1 MENPDIRGTQ
11 GTGSVLSLSAIG
23 KQDASYL
30 LGTDQIF
37 KKINKQHTNFSKCQF
52 VTTVNATPGVVN
64 WPFGQII
71 LVTLNPQQM
80 GDLLTNMYLR
90 CTLPLLQDIVEFSSV
105 YADQPGRGILEK
117 ATFRVDTQDIET
129 IYTDWNIIKDEIYLS
144 ADQKIAMTSLI
155 NGGQPNGTLPTS
167 SIKSGPIELYIPLN
181 FFFANNSETYFPVC
195 SITQQ
200 RIVLSLTF
208 NPVQFFSNTHTSVN
222 YPGSQ
227 YTCGLSSF
235 DIVCEQIVVSPEE
248 RLYFQS
254 GSRKLLIE
262 TARPQPQLQIPGNVF
277 DIKNFLVPNIPVES
291 FHWFFR
297 KSAFEQP
304 GGDFLNRFNYSD
316 TTSHNLNDQSLNP
329 MMSDAIFFI
338 NGASQLGFMEELSRT
353 NPQSAYY
360 FKYVETNTSSL
371 SSPTRNIYTYTFAL
385 NPRDGPLTGALDF
398 KNLTSDKNF
407 INISLL
413 TTATDSYVMNMF
425 YLGLVTLSFEGGFLT
440 ILQ

>member
-1 MENPDIRGTQ
+1 MENDDIRGTQ

-52 VTTVNATPGVVN
+52 VTTVGATPGVTN
-64 WPFGQII
+64 WPFGQIV

-90 CTLPLLQDIVEFSSV
+90 CTLPLLQDVVEFSSI

-129 IYTDWNIIKDEIYLS
+129 IYTDWNIIKDELYLS
-144 ADQKIAMTSLI
+144 ADQKLAMTSLV

-208 NPVQFFSNTHTSVN
+208 NPVQFFSNTRTSVN
-222 YPGSQ
+222 FPGSQ
-227 YTCGLSSF
+227 YKCEMSSF

-262 TARPQPQLQIPGNVF
+262 TARPQPQLQIPKGVTE
-277 DIKNFLVPNIPVES
+277 IKNFLVPNIPVES
-291 FHWFFR
+291 FHWFLR
-297 KSAFEQP
+297 KATFEQP
-304 GGDFLNRFNYSD
+304 NGDFLNRFNYSD
-316 TTSHNLNDQSLNP
+316 TTSYNLDDQCLNP

-338 NGASQLGFMEELSRT
+338 NGAAQLGFMEDLSRT
-353 NPQSAYY
+353 NPQSSYY

-371 SSPTRNIYTYTFAL
+371 SSPTRNIYTFTFAL
-385 NPRDGPLTGALDF
+385 NPRDGPLTGAVDF
-398 KNLTSDKNF
+398 KTLTSDKNF
-407 INISLL
+407 INMTLL
-413 TTATDSYVMNMF
+413 STATDSYVMNMF